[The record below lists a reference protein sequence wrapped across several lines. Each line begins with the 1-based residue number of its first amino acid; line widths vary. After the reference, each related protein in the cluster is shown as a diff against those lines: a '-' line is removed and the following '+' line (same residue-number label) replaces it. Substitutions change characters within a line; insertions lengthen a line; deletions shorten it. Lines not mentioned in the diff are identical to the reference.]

1 MPAKS
6 LFTSSVA
13 TKRRTCGFTLVE
25 LLVVIAIIA
34 MLVTL
39 LLPAVQAARE
49 AARRAQCTNNL
60 KQWGLGALNHESATG
75 MFPYGTGYG
84 APAGTK
90 LGVRPYNGMGWMI
103 HTLPFVEEQALYDQ
117 IEPYMNGE
125 FGANK
130 GLNHPELRQVVTM
143 QFGLLQCPSDGSV
156 QPLLTD
162 QWQWKNI
169 EVATSNYKGV
179 MGDNEMAQSSSFGG
193 SPFCNSGGL
202 ECTGMIWRM
211 SAIWK
216 RKMKNIVDGT
226 SKTMLVGEDVVLYNW
241 HAMWSFSNGDSCS
254 TYAPLN
260 YKPYPAAPEMWWD
273 MRGFRSEH
281 PGGAHFCYVDGSV
294 RFLAENIQLQVY
306 RALSTIDGGETV
318 YVD

>member
-1 MPAKS
+1 M
-6 LFTSSVA
+6 SVCVKGRLA
-13 TKRRTCGFTLVE
+13 FTLVE

-60 KQWGLGALNHESATG
+60 KQWGLAALNHESAKG
-75 MFPYGTGYG
+75 VFPYGTGYN
-84 APAGTK
+84 APTGDRP
-90 LGVRPYNGMGWMI
+90 GSRPYNGIGWMVR
-103 HTLPFVEEQALYDQ
+103 TLPFVEEQALYDL

-125 FGANK
+125 FGSNK
-130 GLNHPELRQVVTM
+130 GLKHPELRGVVQT
-143 QFGLLQCPSDGSV
+143 QFALLKCPSDGSSE
-156 QPLLTD
+156 PLLAD

-179 MGDNEMAQSSSFGG
+179 MGDNQMAQTSSFGG
-193 SPFCNSGGL
+193 SPFCNRGQL
-202 ECTGMIWRM
+202 ECTGMIWRV
-211 SAIWK
+211 SDIWK
-216 RKMKNIVDGT
+216 RKMKNVLDGT
-226 SKTMLVGEDVVLYNW
+226 SKTMLIGEDVPLYNW

-260 YKPYPAAPEMWWD
+260 YKPFPPDPATWWD

-294 RFLAENIQLQVY
+294 RFLGENVQLQVY
-306 RALSTIDGGETV
+306 RAISTIEGGEIV
-318 YVD
+318 SAE